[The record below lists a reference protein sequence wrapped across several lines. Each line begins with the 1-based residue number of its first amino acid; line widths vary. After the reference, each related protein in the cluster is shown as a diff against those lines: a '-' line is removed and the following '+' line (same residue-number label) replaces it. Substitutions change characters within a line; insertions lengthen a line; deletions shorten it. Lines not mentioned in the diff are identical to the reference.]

1 MEVSFS
7 HEIES
12 LRLGAG
18 RTFHGE
24 GILAITKALLQS
36 GVAYVGGYQ
45 GAPVSHL
52 LDVMVQAK
60 PYMDELGVHVE
71 ACANEASAA
80 AMLGASIH
88 YPLRGAVTWKS
99 IVGTNVASDALSNL
113 SSPGVKGGAL
123 VVVGEDYGEG
133 ASVIQERTH
142 AYALK
147 SGMCLLD
154 PRPDLAVMVRMVEE
168 GFRLSEASSMPCIL
182 ELRIRACHVRG
193 SFEAKDNVAPAISTR
208 APMEE
213 PAAFDYGKLAHPPVT
228 FSHEKR
234 KADERIPA
242 ARRYIAEN
250 GLNESVPG
258 RRQDLGIVVQGG
270 LYNALVRALQQLG
283 LADAFG
289 DGEIPLLVLNVTCPL
304 VPGQVAD
311 FCAGKRAVL
320 VVEEGQPEYIE
331 QEIATLLR
339 RRDIQ
344 TRLHGKDLLPAAGE
358 YTVEVL
364 AQGLLEFLD
373 AYLTPPPPSPQPSP
387 ASGKGSLAAARAW
400 LAANRPRR
408 AAVAAQLAQPL
419 PNRPPGFCI
428 GCPER
433 PVFSALKLAQQEVGP
448 VHIAA
453 DIGCHAFGTF
463 EPFSMGHSILG
474 YGMSLASR
482 AGVSP
487 VMQRRTLSIMGD
499 GGFWHNGLLTGVQS
513 ALFNHDDAVLLIF
526 KNGYSSATGT
536 QNLISTPGFA
546 AGPLPGR
553 NSPLGGRRSTRSD
566 RRGGP
571 HGAAK
576 GTAHDK
582 LQSLTHTNSTIESTL
597 RGLGVQWLRT
607 VHSYHV
613 EKMRATLKEA
623 FTSDF
628 NGLKVI
634 VAEGECQLERQ
645 RRVKPWI
652 AGLLERGERVVRV
665 KYGVDEDVCN
675 GDHAC
680 IRLSGCP
687 TLTLKDNPDPLKAD
701 PVATVID
708 GCVGC
713 GLCGENAHAAT
724 LCPSF
729 YRAEVIQNP
738 RWHERLLDR
747 ARSAVLHALRP

>member
-7 HEIES
+7 KEIES
-12 LRLGAG
+12 LRMGAG
-18 RTFHGE
+18 ETFHGE

-71 ACANEASAA
+71 ACSNEASAA

-99 IVGTNVASDALSNL
+99 IVGTNVAADALSNL
-113 SSPGVKGGAL
+113 SSPGVTGGTL
-123 VVVGEDYGEG
+123 IVVGEDYGEG

-147 SGMCLLD
+147 STMCLLD
-154 PRPDLAVMVRMVEE
+154 PRPDLGKMVDMVEH
-168 GFRLSEASSMPCIL
+168 GFRLSETSNMPAIL

-193 SFEAKDNVAPAISTR
+193 SFECKDNRPPAISTR
-208 APMEE
+208 ELMEE
-213 PAAFDYGKLAHPPVT
+213 PAAFNYDKLAHPPVT
-228 FSHEKR
+228 FRHEKL
-234 KADERIPA
+234 KSEERIPA
-242 ARRYIAEN
+242 ARRYILAQQ
-250 GLNESVPG
+250 LNELMDGP
-258 RRQDLGIVVQGG
+258 RKDLGIIVQGG
-270 LYNALVRALQQLG
+270 IYNSLIRALQQFG
-283 LADAFG
+283 LCDAFG
-289 DGEIPLLVLNVTCPL
+289 QTEIPILVLNVTYPL
-304 VPGQVAD
+304 VPEQVAE
-311 FCAGKRAVL
+311 FALGKRAVL

-331 QEIATLLR
+331 NEIATFLR
-339 RRDIQ
+339 RRDIN
-344 TRLHGKDLLPAAGE
+344 TPLHGKDMLPSGGEYSVEVVAAG
-358 YTVEVL
+358 
-364 AQGLLEFLD
+364 
-373 AYLTPPPPSPQPSP
+373 
-387 ASGKGSLAAARAW
+387 LAAFLKRYAADVDTSSATGW
-400 LAANRPRR
+400 LQGNAERR
-408 AAVAAQLAQPL
+408 GAVGKQIAEQLNQPL
-419 PNRPPGFCI
+419 PARPPGFCI

-433 PVFSALKLAQQEVGP
+433 PVFSALKLAQQDVGP

-463 EPFSMGHSILG
+463 APFSFGHSILG

-487 VMQRRTLSIMGD
+487 MMARRTLSIMGD

-513 ALFNHDDAVLLIF
+513 ALFNGDDAVLLIF
-526 KNGYSSATGT
+526 KNGYTSATGT
-536 QNLISTPGFA
+536 QDIISTP
-546 AGPLPGR
+546 
-553 NSPLGGRRSTRSD
+553 SD
-566 RRGGP
+566 D
-571 HGAAK
+571 AK
-576 GTAHDK
+576 FNARDK
-582 LQSLTHTNSTIESTL
+582 LQSLTNTNKTIENTL
-597 RGLGVQWLRT
+597 QGLGIQWLRT
-607 VHSYHV
+607 VHTYNV
-613 EKMRATLKEA
+613 EEMRQTLNEA
-623 FTSDF
+623 FTTNF
-628 NGLKVI
+628 KGLKVI

-645 RRVKPWI
+645 RRIKPWL
-652 AGLLERGERVVRV
+652 AGLLKKGKRVVRV
-665 KYGVDEDVCN
+665 KYGVDEDICN

-687 TLTLKDNPDPLKAD
+687 TLTLKDNPDPLKVD

-713 GLCGENAHAAT
+713 GLCGANAHAAT

-738 RWHERLLDR
+738 KWHERLLG
-747 ARSAVLHALRP
+747 AVRSALVRVMQTA

>member
-7 HEIES
+7 KEIES

-18 RTFHGE
+18 ETFHGE

-36 GVAYVGGYQ
+36 GVAYIGGYQ

-60 PYMDELGVHVE
+60 DYMDELGVHVE
-71 ACANEASAA
+71 ACSNEASAA

-99 IVGTNVASDALSNL
+99 IVGTNVAADALSNL
-113 SSPGVKGGAL
+113 SSPGVTGGAL
-123 VVVGEDYGEG
+123 IVVGEDYGEG

-142 AYALK
+142 AFALK
-147 SGMCLLD
+147 SSMCLLD
-154 PRPDLAVMVRMVEE
+154 PRPDLGVMTRMVEQ
-168 GFRLSEASSMPCIL
+168 GFRLSEASNMPAIL

-193 SFEAKDNVAPAISTR
+193 SFETKDNVKPAVSTR
-208 APMEE
+208 QLMEN
-213 PAAFDYGKLAHPPVT
+213 PSGFDYMKLAHPPVT
-228 FSHEKR
+228 FRHEKL
-234 KADERIPA
+234 KGEQRIPA
-242 ARRYIAEN
+242 ARKYIVDN
-250 GLNESVPG
+250 GLNELFG
-258 RRQDLGIVVQGG
+258 GKHEDLGIIVQGG
-270 LYNALVRALQQLG
+270 IYNSLIRSLQQLG

-289 DGEIPLLVLNVTCPL
+289 NADIPLLVLNVTYPL
-304 VPGQVAD
+304 VPEQVAD
-311 FCAGKRAVL
+311 FCVGKRAVL

-344 TRLHGKDLLPAAGE
+344 TKLHGKDLLPSGGE
-358 YTVEVL
+358 YSVEVVSNGLVHFATSYLPGGVTEEARRWL
-364 AQGLLEFLD
+364 ASNTDRRQ
-373 AYLTPPPPSPQPSP
+373 
-387 ASGKGSLAAARAW
+387 AAAAA
-400 LAANRPRR
+400 LAK
-408 AAVAAQLAQPL
+408 PL
-419 PNRPPGFCI
+419 PARPPGFCI

-433 PVFSALKLAQQEVGP
+433 PVFSALKLAQQEIGN

-487 VMQRRTLSIMGD
+487 MMQKRTLAIMGD

-513 ALFNHDDAVLLIF
+513 ALFNGDDAVLLIF
-526 KNGYSSATGT
+526 KNGYTSATGT
-536 QNLISTPGFA
+536 QEIISTPKDAAKEA
-546 AGPLPGR
+546 AG
-553 NSPLGGRRSTRSD
+553 D
-566 RRGGP
+566 K
-571 HGAAK
+571 AA
-576 GTAHDK
+576 
-582 LQSLTHTNSTIESTL
+582 SIVHTNQTIESAL
-597 RGLGVQWLRT
+597 KGLGVQWMRT
-607 VHSYHV
+607 VHTYEV
-613 EKMRATLKEA
+613 EKMRATLTDA

-645 RRVKPWI
+645 RRIKPWI
-652 AGLLERGERVVRV
+652 QSLLKKGERVVRV

-687 TLTLKDNPDPLKAD
+687 TLTLKDNPDPLKVD

-713 GLCGENAHAAT
+713 GLCGANAHAAT

-729 YRAEVIQNP
+729 YRAEVVQNP
-738 RWHERLLDR
+738 KWHERLINSF
-747 ARSAVLHALRP
+747 RSAVVRALQPA

>member
-1 MEVSFS
+1 MALEVSFS
-7 HEIES
+7 KEIES
-12 LRLGAG
+12 LRLGTG
-18 RTFHGE
+18 DTFHGE

-36 GVAYVGGYQ
+36 GVAYIGGYQ

-60 PYMDELGVHVE
+60 DYMDELGVHVE
-71 ACANEASAA
+71 ACSNEASAA

-99 IVGTNVASDALSNL
+99 IVGTNVAADALSNL
-113 SSPGVKGGAL
+113 SSPGVTGGAL
-123 VVVGEDYGEG
+123 IVVGEDYGEG

-142 AYALK
+142 AFALK
-147 SGMCLLD
+147 SSMCLLD
-154 PRPDLAVMVRMVEE
+154 PRPDLSVMTRMVEE
-168 GFRLSEASSMPCIL
+168 GFRLSETSNMPAIL

-193 SFEAKDNVAPAISTR
+193 SFEAKDNVKPAISTR
-208 APMEE
+208 KLMEN
-213 PAAFDYGKLAHPPVT
+213 PSGFDYMKLAHPPVT
-228 FSHEKR
+228 FRHEKL
-234 KADERIPA
+234 KSEQRIPA
-242 ARRYIAEN
+242 ARKYILEQK
-250 GLNESVPG
+250 LNELFDGEHSDV
-258 RRQDLGIVVQGG
+258 GIIVQGG
-270 LYNALVRALQQLG
+270 LYNALVRSLQQLG

-289 DGEIPLLVLNVTCPL
+289 KSDIPLLVLNVTYPL
-304 VPGQVAD
+304 VPEQVAD
-311 FCAGKRAVL
+311 FCIGKRAVL

-344 TRLHGKDLLPAAGE
+344 TKLHGKDLLPSGGE
-358 YTVEVL
+358 YTVEVVSNGLVHFASSYLPGGATEDARRWL
-364 AQGLLEFLD
+364 ASNVDRRQ
-373 AYLTPPPPSPQPSP
+373 
-387 ASGKGSLAAARAW
+387 AAA
-400 LAANRPRR
+400 AA
-408 AAVAAQLAQPL
+408 LDKPL
-419 PNRPPGFCI
+419 PARPPGFCI

-433 PVFSALKLAQQEVGP
+433 PVFSALKLAQEQIGK

-487 VMQRRTLSIMGD
+487 MMQKRTLAIMGD

-513 ALFNHDDAVLLIF
+513 ALFNGDDAVLLIF
-526 KNGYSSATGT
+526 KNGYTSATGT
-536 QNLISTPGFA
+536 QEIISTPKDAVKEA
-546 AGPLPGR
+546 AR
-553 NSPLGGRRSTRSD
+553 D
-566 RRGGP
+566 K
-571 HGAAK
+571 AA
-576 GTAHDK
+576 
-582 LQSLTHTNSTIESTL
+582 SVVHTNQTIESAL
-597 RGLGVQWLRT
+597 KGLGVQWMRT
-607 VHSYHV
+607 VHTYEV
-613 EKMRATLKEA
+613 EQMRATLTDA

-645 RRVKPWI
+645 RRIKPWI
-652 AGLLERGERVVRV
+652 QSLLKKGERVVRV

-687 TLTLKDNPDPLKAD
+687 TLTIKDNPDPLKVD

-713 GLCGENAHAAT
+713 GLCGANAHAAT

-729 YRAEVIQNP
+729 YRAEVVQNP
-738 RWHERLLDR
+738 KWHERLFNSF
-747 ARSAVLHALRP
+747 RSAVVRALQPA